1 MFQLFE
7 RLILIR
13 AASLLILLTLAG
25 TSCTSPNAVKCKL
38 ATSEM
43 LMQNFP
49 DSSLTILQSISP
61 EQLSDKEEKALYSL
75 LYSQALDKNYID
87 ITDDSIINIAVNYY
101 SKRNDDKRRAQ
112 SWYYLGR
119 VYYNA
124 NDTKAAVE
132 SFLKAKAAAEKGDNH
147 LLTGQIYSILGKLY
161 YDQSFFIEAAN
172 AYRRAANFFKN
183 ADEPGKCA
191 NSLSYAA
198 INYHAVGEDSVAL
211 DYYGRA
217 IELYE
222 QISNVKAV
230 VDNTYCIAAVLLKL
244 KRADSA
250 INCIQRVKLKYNIR
264 EEALEYYP
272 LLCELNFEK
281 GNYDK
286 ALFYGK
292 AYLDSEISRSDDK
305 NRCGILWIMKNI
317 SLQENNL
324 SDHLKYEEE
333 YLKLNH
339 KILKEKE
346 KRNIKAI
353 EARYSHTN
361 LEESYSLLEKEGRRN
376 MFIYTIALAL
386 ILTVSV
392 GIYIYSKK
400 EALRAKRKYASD
412 LKILEKVNSSLKQQ
426 LDNIKQRSETTVECD
441 DAVIGGLASRINL
454 IKDLLEY
461 SYVTEGHPDKFY
473 NKFQDYIAEH
483 RNGSF
488 DDIIFV
494 ANQMYGGVIENLKEQ
509 YPALNKKELLYCSMI
524 YLGFSSNAIRA
535 MYMHQNIT
543 SIYNTRSKINKK
555 LGIKNIKLDTYLRN
569 FAADLTP
576 KNKIL

>member
-7 RLILIR
+7 RSIKISV
-13 AASLLILLTLAG
+13 AALLILLILASI
-25 TSCTSPNAVKCKL
+25 SCSSSNAVKYKL
-38 ATSEM
+38 EKSEM
-43 LMQNFP
+43 LMQDFP
-49 DSSLTILQSISP
+49 DSSLAILQSITSG
-61 EQLSDKEEKALYSL
+61 QLAGKKERALYSL

-101 SKRNDDKRRAQ
+101 SNRNDEMRKAQ

-124 NDTKAAVE
+124 NNTKAAVE
-132 SFLKAKAAAEKGDNH
+132 SFLKAKAAAEKSENH
-147 LLTGQIYSILGKLY
+147 FLTGQIYSILGKLL
-161 YDQSFFIEAAN
+161 YDQNFFIESADAYKSAAK
-172 AYRRAANFFKN
+172 FFKD
-183 ADEPGKCA
+183 AEEPGRCA

-198 INYHAVGEDSVAL
+198 KNYHLIGEDSVAL

-230 VDNTYCIAAVLLKL
+230 VDNTYCKAAVLLKL

-250 INCIQRVKLKYNIR
+250 INCIQSVKLKYNLR

-286 ALFYGK
+286 ARFYGK

-317 SLQENNL
+317 SLKENNL

-386 ILTVSV
+386 ILAVSV

-473 NKFQDYIAEH
+473 NKFQDYMAEH

-494 ANQMYGGVIENLKEQ
+494 ANKMYGGVIENLKEQ

-535 MYMHQNIT
+535 MYMHQNAT
-543 SIYNTRSKINKK
+543 SIYNTRSKINRK

-569 FAADLTP
+569 FATDFSS
-576 KNKIL
+576 KNKII

>member
-1 MFQLFE
+1 MFQLLE
-7 RLILIR
+7 RSIKISV
-13 AASLLILLTLAG
+13 AALLILLILASI
-25 TSCTSPNAVKCKL
+25 SCSSSNAVKCKL
-38 ATSEM
+38 EKSEM
-43 LMQNFP
+43 LMQDFP
-49 DSSLTILQSISP
+49 DSSLAILQSITSG
-61 EQLSDKEEKALYSL
+61 QLAGKKEKALHSL

-101 SKRNDDKRRAQ
+101 SNRNDEKRKAQ

-124 NDTKAAVE
+124 NNIKAAVE

-147 LLTGQIYSILGKLY
+147 FLTGQIYSIFGKLY
-161 YDQSFFIEAAN
+161 YDQNFFIESADAYKSAAK
-172 AYRRAANFFKN
+172 FFKD
-183 ADEPGKCA
+183 AEEPGRCA

-198 INYHAVGEDSVAL
+198 INYHLIGEDSVAL

-230 VDNTYCIAAVLLKL
+230 VDNTYCKAAVLFKL
-244 KRADSA
+244 KMADSA
-250 INCIQRVKLKYNIR
+250 INCIQRVKLKYNIK

-286 ALFYGK
+286 ARFYGK
-292 AYLDSEISRSDDK
+292 AYLDSEISRSDYK

-317 SLQENNL
+317 SLKENNL

-339 KILKEKE
+339 KMLREKE
-346 KRNIKAI
+346 QRNIKAI

-376 MFIYTIALAL
+376 MFIYTISLAL
-386 ILTVSV
+386 ILAASV

-441 DAVIGGLASRINL
+441 DAVIGGLASRINF

-473 NKFQDYIAEH
+473 NKFQDYMAEH

-494 ANQMYGGVIENLKEQ
+494 ANKMYGGVIENLKKQ

-535 MYMHQNIT
+535 MYMHQNVT
-543 SIYNTRSKINKK
+543 SIYNTRSKINRK

-569 FAADLTP
+569 FATDLTP
-576 KNKIL
+576 KNKII